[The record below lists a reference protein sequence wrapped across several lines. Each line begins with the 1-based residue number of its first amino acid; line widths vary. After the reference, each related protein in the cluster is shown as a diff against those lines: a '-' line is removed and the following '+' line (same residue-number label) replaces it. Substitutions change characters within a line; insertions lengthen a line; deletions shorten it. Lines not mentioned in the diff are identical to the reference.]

1 MTVPPASAYP
11 SSFSLRAQGSY
22 EHTSLRAYRDFGHHA
37 VSFAATPAGAG
48 GSMKNRITGRSAFLA
63 LLKDEGITH
72 LFGNPATTELPIM
85 HALKDHPDLTY
96 VMAMQE
102 SLVVAI
108 ADGYSRASGKL
119 VACNVHVAPGLG
131 NAMGSL
137 YNAQFTG
144 TPWILTAGQQEQGH
158 GLMEPVLYGPL
169 VRMAEPLV
177 KWAVEVTRLEDLPRI
192 VRRAAKI
199 ATTPPTGPVFI
210 SLPGDIL
217 NAEAGVELGRSTRV
231 DTRVKPSDEALA
243 ALAARILKAERPV
256 IIAGDE
262 IVKSDALQEAANL
275 AAALGCP
282 AYQQSAPYG
291 AHFLSESPCFMGA
304 LSRLQKQ
311 VREVLSPYDLMI
323 VLGADPLRMS
333 VHGGVNPLPEGL
345 PIVQIGLVEWDLA
358 KNYAA
363 EIALKADVRE
373 TLRVLVPALK
383 SSGGA
388 ALEARARKSI
398 SELASKNWTAR
409 RSVLVE
415 QISKSKDRSPIVPDF
430 LALQL
435 VEAMPDNAM
444 LVDEGLT
451 SSRQILALRAHR
463 DRYGY
468 HALASGGI
476 GWGLPASVGV
486 SMANPERPVVCFS
499 GDGSAMYSI
508 QALWTA
514 AHHKLP
520 LTVVIVNN
528 GGYRIIKQRLL
539 AFHGDDH
546 YVGMDFVDPP
556 VDFTGMAKSL
566 GLEALRITEAKGLK
580 PALSSA
586 FRRPGAKLIEVV
598 VDGAL

>member
-1 MTVPPASAYP
+1 
-11 SSFSLRAQGSY
+11 
-22 EHTSLRAYRDFGHHA
+22 
-37 VSFAATPAGAG
+37 
-48 GSMKNRITGRSAFLA
+48 MKNRITGRSAFLA

-72 LFGNPATTELPIM
+72 LFGNPGTTELPIM

-108 ADGYSRASGKL
+108 ADGFSRASGRL

-144 TPWILTAGQQEQGH
+144 TPMILTAGQQEQGH
-158 GLMEPVLYGPL
+158 GLMEPLLYGPL

-217 NAEAGVELGRSTRV
+217 NSEAGIELGRSTRV
-231 DTRVKPSDEALA
+231 DTRVKPSDEALQ
-243 ALAARILKAERPV
+243 ALTQRILKAQRPV

-262 IVKSDALQEAANL
+262 IVKSDALQEAASL
-275 AAALGCP
+275 AATLGCA

-291 AHFLSESPCFMGA
+291 AHFLSESPSFMGA

-311 VREVLSPYDLMI
+311 VREVLSSYDLMI

-333 VHGGVNPLPEGL
+333 VHSEFDPLPDGL
-345 PIVQIGLVEWDLA
+345 PIVQVGLVEWDLA
-358 KNYAA
+358 KNYGA
-363 EIALKADVRE
+363 EIALKADVKE
-373 TLRVLVPALK
+373 TLRVLIPALK
-383 SSGGA
+383 AAGGA
-388 ALEARARKSI
+388 ALEARAKQGI
-398 SELASKNWTAR
+398 AELAPKNWTAKR
-409 RSVLVE
+409 NLIVE
-415 QISKSKDRSPIVPDF
+415 QISKIKDKSPIDPDW
-430 LALQL
+430 LTLQMI
-435 VEAMPDNAM
+435 EAMPDNAI

-451 SSRQILALRAHR
+451 SGRQILALRPHR

-486 SMANPERPVVCFS
+486 SMANPTRPVVCYS

-520 LTVVIVNN
+520 LNVVIANN

-546 YVGMDFVDPP
+546 YVGMDFADPK
-556 VDFTGMAKSL
+556 VDFAGLAKSL
-566 GLEALRITEAKGLK
+566 GLEAIRITEASELK
-580 PALSSA
+580 TRLSSA
-586 FRRPGAKLIEVV
+586 FSRPGAKLIEVM
-598 VDGAL
+598 VDGTV

>member
-1 MTVPPASAYP
+1 
-11 SSFSLRAQGSY
+11 
-22 EHTSLRAYRDFGHHA
+22 
-37 VSFAATPAGAG
+37 
-48 GSMKNRITGRSAFLA
+48 MKNRITGRSAFLA

-72 LFGNPATTELPIM
+72 LFGNPGTTELPIM

-108 ADGYSRASGKL
+108 ADGFSRASGKL

-137 YNAQFTG
+137 YNARFTG
-144 TPWILTAGQQEQGH
+144 TPMILTAGQQEQGH

-169 VRMAEPLV
+169 VQMAEPLV

-217 NAEAGVELGRSTRV
+217 NAEAGIELGRATRV
-231 DTRVKPSDEALA
+231 DARVRPSDDALQ
-243 ALAARILKAERPV
+243 ALVARILKAQRPV
-256 IIAGDE
+256 IVTGDE
-262 IVKSDALQEAANL
+262 IVKSDALAEAALL
-275 AAALGCP
+275 AETLGAP
-282 AYQQSAPYG
+282 AYQCSTPYG
-291 AHFLSESPCFMGA
+291 VHFLSEHPCFMGA

-333 VHGGVNPLPEGL
+333 VHSEVDPKPEGL
-345 PIVQIGLVEWDLA
+345 SIAQIGLVDWDLA
-358 KNYAA
+358 KNYGA
-363 EIALKADVRE
+363 EIALKADVKE
-373 TLRVLVPALK
+373 TLRALVPALK
-383 SSGGA
+383 AAGGG
-388 ALEARARKSI
+388 ALEARAKQGLA
-398 SELASKNWTAR
+398 ELASKNWSAR
-409 RSVLVE
+409 RGPLIA
-415 QISKSKDRSPIVPDF
+415 QIVKARDRSPIDPDY
-430 LALQL
+430 LTLRL
-435 VEAMPDNAM
+435 VEAMPDDAI
-444 LVDEGLT
+444 LVDEALT
-451 SSRQILALRAHR
+451 SGRPILSLRPHR
-463 DRYGY
+463 ERYGY

-486 SMANPERPVVCFS
+486 SLAHPNRPVVCFS

-514 AHHKLP
+514 AHHGLP
-520 LTVVIVNN
+520 LNVVIANN

-546 YVGMDFVDPP
+546 YVGMDFADPP
-556 VDFTGMAKSL
+556 VDFAGLARSL
-566 GLEALRITEAKGLK
+566 GLEAMRISE
-580 PALSSA
+580 PAELQPKLSDA
-586 FRRPGAKLIEVV
+586 FARPGAKLIEVM
-598 VDGAL
+598 VDGIIN